1 MSDEGDK
8 AYQAAVALHNE
19 LHGKGSLAAEIAN
32 NNALGNVTLKDD
44 LGTYGGI
51 ETLRLADDLDEQTR
65 DRLISHTRQDVA
77 STFAHAL
84 SAFKAA
90 HEAKEIAT
98 RTRRLSR
105 WILFLVIVLVLQGF
119 LILGAVT

>member
-8 AYQAAVALHNE
+8 AYQTAVALHNE

-90 HEAKEIAT
+90 HEAKEIAK

>member
-19 LHGKGSLAAEIAN
+19 VHGKGTLAAEIAN
-32 NNALGNVTLKDD
+32 NNFLGNVTLKDD

-90 HEAKEIAT
+90 HEAKEIAK
-98 RTRRLSR
+98 RTRRLSW
-105 WILFLVIVLVLQGF
+105 WILFLVVILVLQGF

>member
-1 MSDEGDK
+1 MSDKGDK

-90 HEAKEIAT
+90 HEAKEIAK

>member
-8 AYQAAVALHNE
+8 AYEVAVALHNE
-19 LHGKGSLAAEIAN
+19 VHGKGTLAAEIAN
-32 NNALGNVTLKDD
+32 NNVLGNVTLKDD

-90 HEAKEIAT
+90 HEAKEIAK
-98 RTRRLSR
+98 RTRRLSW
-105 WILFLVIVLVLQGF
+105 WILFLVVILVLQGF
-119 LILGAVT
+119 LVLGAVT

>member
-1 MSDEGDK
+1 MSDEGDNV
-8 AYQAAVALHNE
+8 YQRAVNRNNVLF
-19 LHGKGSLAAEIAN
+19 GKGSLEAEIAN

-90 HEAKEIAT
+90 HEAKEIAK

>member
-8 AYQAAVALHNE
+8 AYEAAVAFHNE
-19 LHGKGSLAAEIAN
+19 LHGKGTLAAEIAK
-32 NNALGNVTLKDD
+32 NNALGNVMLKDD
-44 LGTYGGI
+44 LGIYGGI

-65 DRLISHTRQDVA
+65 DRLISHTREDVA

-90 HEAKEIAT
+90 HEAKEIAK
-98 RTRRLSR
+98 RTRRLSW
-105 WILFLVIVLVLQGF
+105 WILFLVVILVLQGF

>member
-44 LGTYGGI
+44 LGTYGEI

-90 HEAKEIAT
+90 HEAKEIAK

>member
-8 AYQAAVALHNE
+8 AYQVAVALHNE

-90 HEAKEIAT
+90 HEAKEIAK

-105 WILFLVIVLVLQGF
+105 WILFLEIVLVLQGF

>member
-8 AYQAAVALHNE
+8 AYQVAVALNNE
-19 LHGKGSLAAEIAN
+19 IHGKGSLEAEIAN
-32 NNALGNVTLKDD
+32 NNALGNVALKDD

-51 ETLRLADDLDEQTR
+51 EALRFADDLDEQTR

-77 STFAHAL
+77 SAFAHAL

-90 HEAKEIAT
+90 HEAKEIAK

-105 WILFLVIVLVLQGF
+105 WILFLVVILVLQGF

>member
-8 AYQAAVALHNE
+8 AYEGAVALHNE
-19 LHGKGSLAAEIAN
+19 VHGKGTLAAEIAN

-44 LGTYGGI
+44 LGTYGGR

-90 HEAKEIAT
+90 HEAKEIAK

-105 WILFLVIVLVLQGF
+105 WILFLVVILVLQGF